1 LINKM
6 EENNLNMMFMSSKD
20 KNTFS
25 YCSFFIKL
33 VDRTAPVTVSFSD
46 FFPAN
51 DLFTLSF
58 SGKSIADIVSAFYI
72 P

>member
-1 LINKM
+1 M
-6 EENNLNMMFMSSKD
+6 EENNFNMMFMSGKD

-33 VDRTAPVTVSFSD
+33 ADRTAPVTVSFSD
-46 FFPAN
+46 FLPTN

-58 SGKSIADIVSAFYI
+58 SGKSIADVVSAFYI
-72 P
+72 S

>member
-1 LINKM
+1 M
-6 EENNLNMMFMSSKD
+6 EENNFNMMFMLGKD

-33 VDRTAPVTVSFSD
+33 ADRTSPVTVSFSD
-46 FFPAN
+46 FLPTN

-58 SGKSIADIVSAFYI
+58 SGKSIEDIVSAFYI

>member
-1 LINKM
+1 M
-6 EENNLNMMFMSSKD
+6 EENNLNMMFMSSED

-46 FFPAN
+46 FLPTN

-58 SGKSIADIVSAFYI
+58 SGKSIADVVSAFYI
-72 P
+72 S

>member
-1 LINKM
+1 MQM
-6 EENNLNMMFMSSKD
+6 EENNFNMMFMLGKD

-33 VDRTAPVTVSFSD
+33 ADRTAPVTVSFSD

-58 SGKSIADIVSAFYI
+58 SGKSIADIASAFYI